1 MTRSRALIGALV
13 VAALVTT
20 TLLAWLAVRHP
31 NVAARLRGNL
41 ADASALL
48 DNLHPPAGDVSVRLD
63 PSAKGSPISPLIYGV
78 AAADASTLQ
87 ILGATLDRAGG
98 NPSSRYNW
106 VAGVSNTGRDWQFRN
121 VTFGSQT
128 AADDGIAATLA
139 AGATPLRTLPTIG
152 WVARDGDNRTQS
164 RQVPAAGGP
173 PLRPG
178 SDAIAGYNPAANR
191 QATSVRSYARTP
203 AQGPNPAV
211 PAVYQD
217 EYVRHL
223 VERFGSATHGALYFP
238 MDNEPDLW
246 SSTHTDVHPVRMG
259 YDAMLANFLEYAS
272 MVKDEAPAA
281 RVLGPDVSGWTA
293 YLFSDLDRGDD
304 NFATHADRR
313 SHGDEAFLPW
323 WLSQVARSDAASG
336 RRTLD
341 FLDVHYYPQAQG
353 VYSAAADPAT
363 QARRI
368 RSVRGL
374 YDPTFQD
381 ESWIATSVMLIPRL
395 KRWIA
400 ANYPGTGLAITEYS
414 WGGEKDAS
422 GAVAEAEVLGVF
434 GREGVDLAAYWTY
447 PPLDSPVGAAFRL
460 YRNYDGRGAT
470 FGDRSIPV
478 TSSSREVA
486 GFAARHSDSGELDV
500 VIANE
505 SLTSPTSVSLN
516 LSKAGTYLAT
526 PYCIGPGS
534 ATIVPKE
541 SQSAA
546 SAVRLPS
553 LGLCLLKLLPT

>member
-1 MTRSRALIGALV
+1 MTRSKALVGALV
-13 VAALVTT
+13 VVALVATT
-20 TLLAWLAVRHP
+20 VVVWLAVRHP
-31 NVAARLRGNL
+31 NTAARLQGHV
-41 ADASALL
+41 AAGAALL
-48 DNLHPPAGDVSVRLD
+48 DIPHLPPGQVSVRLD
-63 PSAKGSPISPLIYGV
+63 PGAMGSQINPLIYGV
-78 AAADASTLQ
+78 AAADASTVRE
-87 ILGATLDRAGG
+87 LGATLDRAGG

-106 VAGVSNTGRDWQFRN
+106 VVGASNAGRDWQFRN
-121 VTFGSQT
+121 VTLGSPA

-139 AGATPLRTLPTIG
+139 AGATPLLTLPTLG

-164 RQVPAAGGP
+164 HQVPAQGGP

-178 SDAIAGYNPAANR
+178 SDGIAGYDPAANR
-191 QATSVRSYARTP
+191 QATSIRSFPRKP
-203 AQGPNPAV
+203 ALESNSAA

-223 VERFGSATHGALYFP
+223 AERFGSVTHGALYIA

-259 YDAMLANFLEYAS
+259 YDAMLRNFLEYAS
-272 MVKDEAPAA
+272 MVKDQAPAL
-281 RVLGPDVSGWTA
+281 RILGPDVSGWTS
-293 YLFSDLDRGDD
+293 YIFSDSDRGDD
-304 NFATHADRR
+304 NFASHADRR

-323 WLSQVARSDAASG
+323 WLHQVARSDAVSG

-341 FLDVHYYPQAQG
+341 FLDVHYYPQAQN

-368 RSVRGL
+368 RSVRSL

-381 ESWIATSVMLIPRL
+381 ESWIATNVMLIPRL

-400 ANYPGTGLAITEYS
+400 ENYPGTGLAITEYS

-447 PPLDSPVGAAFRL
+447 PPPDSPIGAAFRL
-460 YRNYDGRGAT
+460 YRKYDGRGAT

-478 TSSSREVA
+478 SSSSREVTA
-486 GFAARHSDSGELDV
+486 FAARHTDSGEVDV
-500 VIANE
+500 VIVNE
-505 SLTSPTSVSLN
+505 SRTGPTSVSLN
-516 LSKAGTYLAT
+516 LGKSRAYLAT
-526 PYCIGPGS
+526 PYCIPPGS
-534 ATIVPKE
+534 ATIVRRE
-541 SQSAA
+541 SEPAA
-546 SAVRLPS
+546 SAVRLPP